1 MNGGHKNSEDDYYD
15 YMDMFDEEDYYN
27 YGAGINWIISQRTDA
42 PQGSILVYLIN
53 LYRNFC
59 VYLNLGN
66 LVRMSGIWFFF
77 GGGGGVA

>member
-53 LYRNFC
+53 LYRNSIQKDFF
-59 VYLNLGN
+59 
-66 LVRMSGIWFFF
+66 VRSKIVLEWF
-77 GGGGGVA
+77 